1 MLAPNPTA
9 IVSWPIAG
17 DVPDL
22 LAIVTDQAA
31 TIRDQEAL
39 IHAYQGTLNAAQHPA
54 PGTPATANAAA
65 IPTPS
70 TSVAVTGT
78 TGAIQAGSVVTGTP
92 NATPPTVLGQISG
105 LPGSDGTYLFS
116 AAVTLPGVTALTF
129 TPPSPPSGWPPQQ
142 DAATLGILV
151 ATQTG
156 IIRSQTGLLQHYQD
170 LLNQSATPPP
180 PSGP

>member
-54 PGTPATANAAA
+54 PGTPATANGA
-65 IPTPS
+65 IVTAT
-70 TSVAVTGT
+70 TSLPVTGT
-78 TGAIQAGSVVTGTP
+78 IGSIVIGATVGGTP
-92 NATPPTVLGQISG
+92 NATPPVVLGQISG
-105 LPGSDGTYLFS
+105 TPHQDGTYLLDS
-116 AAVTLPGVTALTF
+116 AVTLPAVAALTF
-129 TPPSPPSGWPPQQ
+129 TPPPPPSPWPPQQ

-170 LLNQSATPPP
+170 LLNQSSTPPP